1 MCRLLDVHMIQFKFI
16 TAIFFAI
23 ASITATSSIARESLE
38 VVGFS
43 TVYLFA
49 TVVADKWIRLLV
61 LSISRLGALAAVEE
75 AFVTR

>member
-1 MCRLLDVHMIQFKFI
+1 MIQFKFI

-49 TVVADKWIRLLV
+49 TVVADK
-61 LSISRLGALAAVEE
+61 
-75 AFVTR
+75 